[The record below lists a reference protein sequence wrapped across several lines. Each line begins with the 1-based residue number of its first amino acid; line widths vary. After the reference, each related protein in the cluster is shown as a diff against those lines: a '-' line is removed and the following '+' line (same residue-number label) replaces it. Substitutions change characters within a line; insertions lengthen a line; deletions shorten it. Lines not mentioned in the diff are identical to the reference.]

1 MKKLLL
7 GMMLAVIPLVGCG
20 EGADPSMSENAQ
32 VITRED
38 GTQMV
43 IEQRSAGEEAPME
56 EAANMSIEPS
66 ADVSASAAS
75 CWVVL
80 QYCKPQPYC
89 TFTNCTV
96 APAIKN
102 CNALIKKTC

>member
-66 ADVSASAAS
+66 ADVSA
-75 CWVVL
+75 
-80 QYCKPQPYC
+80 
-89 TFTNCTV
+89 
-96 APAIKN
+96 
-102 CNALIKKTC
+102 